1 MFTGLPKQIAYRDP
15 WDLDFD
21 MRFRALVS
29 RPRRIAYYYTT
40 PDNSTF
46 RYRIYNTVQT
56 VNAVSTD
63 TSAGWFCQADGERL
77 EGVVDVADVLVL
89 GRVRFD
95 NDVEGLI
102 RRARRRGARVL
113 FDLDDLVYDT
123 RHVPLLMNSLNQDTG
138 PSGQW
143 DYWYSYIG
151 RMGTALR
158 LCDGVI
164 TTNLFL
170 ASQIA
175 TDTGL
180 PAVIVPNYLNEEQ
193 LALSQSIV
201 DVKQKTNWART
212 DRIHIG
218 YFSGSPTH
226 ARDFAIIASTLAK
239 LLRENPLIT
248 LRIVGMLDLHPD
260 LSSLKD
266 RIEIYPFTDFLNLQ
280 RLIGSTE
287 INLAP
292 LQDNIFT
299 NSKSELKFF
308 EAAAVATLTVASPT
322 FTFRNAINDG
332 YTGLLANELEWADK
346 IRLAIAMIE
355 DGRYAHVVLEAAKS
369 VQNRYGS
376 SAQWPAIERAAFGE
390 LVSFNSLSNEPMQ
403 TSIVTQRKVPRRD
416 SILSM
421 LKLDGFGLEIGP
433 SYNPLLPKSEG
444 FNVETVDY
452 INQAGLRKKYAETL
466 NVDIDRIEY
475 VDHVTNGQSLSKS
488 IPSDRSYDFILASHV
503 IEHTPDLISFL
514 NDCTIFL
521 KKKGLLVLA
530 VPDKRFCFDLI
541 QPLTFASEVLQAY
554 DEKRTRP
561 TPTAIMASIAYD
573 VLREDAIGWS
583 PQTVGKL
590 KFAGHL
596 DAAVTQAELARQSSD
611 YVDVHCW
618 RFVPSS
624 FRLLI
629 EDLYNLGKIRVR
641 ESSFQHQGEHE
652 FFIALTIDGPGP
664 NLDRNTLASMIAEE
678 VAMKRI

>member
-1 MFTGLPKQIAYRDP
+1 MFIGLPEQITYSDP

-21 MRFRALVS
+21 TRFRTLIS

-46 RYRIYNTVQT
+46 RYRVYNTVQT

-63 TSAGWFCQADGERL
+63 TSASWFCQADGERL
-77 EGVVDVADVLVL
+77 EGVVDAADVLIL

-123 RHVPLLMNSLNQDTG
+123 RHVPLLMSSLNQDTG
-138 PSGQW
+138 PSGPW

-175 TDTGL
+175 ADTGL
-180 PAVIVPNYLNEEQ
+180 PTSIVPNYLNEEQ
-193 LALSQSIV
+193 LALSRSIV
-201 DVKQKTNWART
+201 EIKQKTNWARS

-226 ARDFAIIASTLAK
+226 ARDFSIIAPTLAN
-239 LLRENPLIT
+239 LLRENPSVI

-260 LSSLKD
+260 LSSLKE
-266 RIEIYPFTDFLNLQ
+266 RVEIHPFTDFLNLQ
-280 RLIGSTE
+280 RIIGSTE
-287 INLAP
+287 VNLAP

-308 EAAAVATLTVASPT
+308 EAAAVATLTIASPT
-322 FTFRNAINDG
+322 FTFRNAIDDG
-332 YTGLLANELEWADK
+332 LTGLLANELEWADK
-346 IRLAIAMIE
+346 IRLAITMIE
-355 DGRYAHVVLEAAKS
+355 NGRYASVALEAAKS
-369 VQNRYGS
+369 VRKRYGS
-376 SAQWPAIERAAFGE
+376 SEQWPAIERAAFGE
-390 LVSFNSLSNEPMQ
+390 LVSLANLSNEFVQ
-403 TSIVTQRKVPRRD
+403 TEFVTQREVTRRD

-421 LKLDGFGLEIGP
+421 LKSDGFGLEIGP
-433 SYNPLLPKSEG
+433 SYNPLLPKSAG
-444 FNVETVDY
+444 FNIETVDY
-452 INQAGLRKKYAETL
+452 ITQSGLRKKYAGTL
-466 NVDIDRIEY
+466 NVDIDRIEC
-475 VDHVTNGQSLSKS
+475 VDHVTNGQPLAKT
-488 IPSDRSYDFILASHV
+488 IPADRCYDFILASHV

-514 NDCTIFL
+514 NDCANFL
-521 KKKGLLVLA
+521 EKEGRLVLA
-530 VPDKRFCFDLI
+530 VPDKRFCFDLL
-541 QPLTFASEVLQAY
+541 QPLTYAGEVLQAH

-561 TPTAIMASIAYD
+561 APMAIMASIAYD
-573 VLREDAIGWS
+573 VLRGDAIGWS

-590 KFAGHL
+590 RFAGDL
-596 DAAVTQAELARQSSD
+596 DAAVTQAELARQSGD

-629 EDLYNLGKIRVR
+629 EDLYNLGKIRLR
-641 ESSFQHQGEHE
+641 ECSFQHQGAHE
-652 FFIALTIDGPGP
+652 FFVALTIDGPGP
-664 NLDRNTLASMIAEE
+664 GFDRDTFALMIAEE
-678 VAMKRI
+678 VAMRRL